1 MTAAS
6 VPEHSVSSAQTG
18 RCTEHGDMVR
28 EPWKQTFVGKVIFES
43 ILEKLVE
50 FHQVEKQG
58 KDIPG
63 QGPA

>member
-1 MTAAS
+1 
-6 VPEHSVSSAQTG
+6 
-18 RCTEHGDMVR
+18 MVR